1 MENSKNYSLG
11 WKGRKNVGEH
21 VTKIPDWQGVLHPQ
35 SYPRNL
41 VPGGPSCRIRL
52 TRLSP
57 SFRGGGA
64 VGRWSLLIHTQQRGG
79 VKKKLW
85 THHTFV
91 YTHTS
96 KYTCTQTHTYP
107 RNCAPVGPTSMMRPA
122 SPSPSTIG
130 GIEAKRCLFTSLHV
144 TRVGAE
150 HFLGGTMIRR
160 PLWRQPRM
168 APPLAST
175 MKLTR
180 KLKIEWLSKTQILD
194 CQPPCKRSQPKQ
206 GRNYFEEISRQW
218 SINKQFSATN
228 ISLQPVQIHS
238 T

>member
-1 MENSKNYSLG
+1 M
-11 WKGRKNVGEH
+11 GEY
-21 VTKIPDWQGVLHPQ
+21 VTTSRMVKFLQPW

-64 VGRWSLLIHTQQRGG
+64 VGRWSLLIHTQHREE
-79 VKKKLW
+79 VEKKYE
-85 THHTFV
+85 HTRQQ
-91 YTHTS
+91 YERPYIS
-96 KYTCTQTHTYP
+96 ETQKHTYP
-107 RNCAPVGPTSMMRPA
+107 RNWAPVGPTSMIRPA

-130 GIEAKRCLFTSLHV
+130 GMDARRCLFTNLHV

-160 PLWRQPRM
+160 PLWRQPRI

-180 KLKIEWLSKTQILD
+180 KLKIKV
-194 CQPPCKRSQPKQ
+194 KQ
-206 GRNYFEEISRQW
+206 GMN
-218 SINKQFSATN
+218 
-228 ISLQPVQIHS
+228 
-238 T
+238 